1 MLKII
6 IETSSYVHLVVGFK
20 IKQSWYKFIL
30 PKLSLTFDELHFFGN
45 PPPGKLLLSS
55 PHGKFIEIHKDIL
68 RSATNYAPP
77 TNEQLEDLRIAMGD
91 EPGGEGG
98 TYAYFG
104 TRVLLDYAKKNA
116 SYFYVLP
123 GLREGFINFCLKYE
137 LDYLP
142 RIKES
147 FLLCSI
153 IEFLFEEEIPAFD
166 PVQSEEILKK
176 YVDYKGDL
184 QKGILIYLKKFEGS
198 YALSKEQQ
206 NYLKETLANDEQ
218 RLLDFLQP
226 ENLKKYKISKLGIL
240 SEGVSF
246 FVPLPLGTLIDIGKE
261 VKKVRDFKKANL
273 DFILS
278 LTILKKMTNVGKV
291 ERSVNCAVCAIS
303 PAEIEKMTNAECDE
317 IMYNRE
323 LCMEHMVARLD
334 LKKRFRLYG
343 KERLREMKR
352 LGDSSIWMNP
362 KKE

>member
-1 MLKII
+1 MLKIV
-6 IETSSYVHLVVGFK
+6 IETSSYLHLVVGFE
-20 IKQSWYKFIL
+20 IGQPWYKFIL
-30 PKLSLTFDELHFFGN
+30 PKLSLTFDELHYFGN
-45 PPPGKLLLSS
+45 PPSGKSLLSS
-55 PHGKFIEIHKDIL
+55 PYGKFTEIPNDVL
-68 RSATNYAPP
+68 RLATNYSPP
-77 TNEQLEDLRIAMGD
+77 TDEQLEDLRIAVGD

-98 TYAYFG
+98 EYAYFG

-123 GLREGFINFCLKYE
+123 GLRDGFINFCLKYE
-137 LDYLP
+137 PDYLP
-142 RIKES
+142 IMKES

-176 YVDYKGDL
+176 HIDYKGDF
-184 QKGILIYLKKFEGS
+184 QKGILTYLKKFKGS
-198 YALSKEQQ
+198 YALSKEQK
-206 NYLKETLANDEQ
+206 NYVKETLANDEQ

-240 SEGVSF
+240 SEGVSL

-261 VKKVRDFKKANL
+261 IKKVRDFKKANL

-291 ERSVNCAVCAIS
+291 ERSINCAVCAIS
-303 PAEIEKMTNAECDE
+303 PAEIEKMTDAECDE
-317 IMYNRE
+317 IMYERE

-343 KERLREMKR
+343 KKRLREMKR

-362 KKE
+362 EEE